1 MFLMKPFLNRNHQT
15 RKLILLR
22 KGRIK
27 TKRAEKEWKST
38 WKKRR
43 VDDS

>member
-1 MFLMKPFLNRNHQT
+1 MFLMKPFLNQNHQT

-22 KGRIK
+22 KGRKK
-27 TKRAEKEWKST
+27 TKRTEKEWKPT